1 MSDGRQPANRQGDA
15 SGGLWR
21 QALRLSLETRRR
33 PWDPAG
39 VETRWTSG
47 PEDGALHV
55 RVCHPAETTD
65 RAVVLIHGV
74 IVSGRYLT
82 PLGAALSRD
91 FAVAI
96 PDLPGYGLSRAT
108 ESGQT
113 LAELADAA
121 VASAAVL
128 GADRVSLVGNS
139 FGAQIAIEAAIRHPE
154 RVERIAL
161 IGPTTDPRA
170 RSLPRQYLRWQR
182 CGPHEH
188 PSVFPVMAR
197 DLLDVGP
204 AQAAHL
210 LGVMLRDRP
219 EDKLPALRQPALVLR
234 GDHDHVAPADWTQH
248 VARLLPNG
256 CMTQIPSH
264 GHMPHWSN
272 APAVASAL
280 RAFLS

>member
-1 MSDGRQPANRQGDA
+1 
-15 SGGLWR
+15 
-21 QALRLSLETRRR
+21 
-33 PWDPAG
+33 
-39 VETRWTSG
+39 
-47 PEDGALHV
+47 
-55 RVCHPAETTD
+55 
-65 RAVVLIHGV
+65 VLIHGV

-91 FAVAI
+91 LAVAI
-96 PDLPGYGLSRAT
+96 PDLPGYGLSRPT
-108 ESGQT
+108 VHGQT
-113 LAELADAA
+113 LAGLADAA
-121 VASAAVL
+121 VASAALL

-154 RVERIAL
+154 TVERIAL

-182 CGPHEH
+182 CGPHDH

-204 AQAAHL
+204 AQAARL

-219 EDKLPALRQPALVLR
+219 EDKLPAVRQPALVVR
-234 GDHDHVAPADWTQH
+234 GEHDHVAPADWARH
-248 VARLLPNG
+248 VARLLPDG
-256 CMTQIPSH
+256 RMTEIPSQ
-264 GHMPHWSN
+264 GHMPHWSS
-272 APAVASAL
+272 AAAVASAL

>member
-1 MSDGRQPANRQGDA
+1 M
-15 SGGLWR
+15 
-21 QALRLSLETRRR
+21 
-33 PWDPAG
+33 
-39 VETRWTSG
+39 ETRWTAG
-47 PEDGALHV
+47 PQEGAFRV
-55 RVCHPAETTD
+55 RASRPHRTAD

-74 IVSGRYLT
+74 IVSGRYLA

-96 PDLPGYGLSRAT
+96 PDLPGYGLSQAT
-108 ESGQT
+108 MSGQT

-128 GADRVSLVGNS
+128 GADRVCLVGNS
-139 FGAQIAIEAAIRHPE
+139 FGAQVAIEAAVRHPDA
-154 RVERIAL
+154 VERIAL

-204 AQAAHL
+204 IQAAHL

-219 EDKLPALRQPALVLR
+219 EDKLPAVRQPALVVR
-234 GDHDHVAPADWTQH
+234 GEHDHVAPADWARY
-248 VARLLPNG
+248 VARLLPDG
-256 CMTQIPSH
+256 RITQIPAQ
-264 GHMPHWSN
+264 GHMPHWSD
-272 APAVASAL
+272 AAAVASAL